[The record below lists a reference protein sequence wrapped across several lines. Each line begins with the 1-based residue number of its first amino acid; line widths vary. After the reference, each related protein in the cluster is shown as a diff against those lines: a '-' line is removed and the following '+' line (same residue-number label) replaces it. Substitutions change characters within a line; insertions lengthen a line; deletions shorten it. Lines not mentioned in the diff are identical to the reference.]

1 MDILEYIWSVQKE
14 FKELLESGLSD
25 LQAFEMICNDRT
37 ESTRDQLYEIVKDYM
52 QSIPDNINTKYKSL

>member
-1 MDILEYIWSVQKE
+1 MYFLRYGWTKE